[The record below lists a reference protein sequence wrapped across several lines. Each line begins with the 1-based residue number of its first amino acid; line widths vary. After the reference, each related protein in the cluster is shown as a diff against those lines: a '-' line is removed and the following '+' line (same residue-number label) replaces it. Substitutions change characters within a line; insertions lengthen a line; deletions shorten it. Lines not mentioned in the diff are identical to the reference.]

1 LFKIVKKM
9 QMHKVAEPQGKTQG
23 GKSAKTQRAKMQ
35 EHEDAHLKEE
45 IAMRAV
51 AMRVVAII

>member
-1 LFKIVKKM
+1 
-9 QMHKVAEPQGKTQG
+9 MHKVAEPQGKTQR
-23 GKSAKTQRAKMQ
+23 GKSAKMQ

-45 IAMRAV
+45 IAIRAV

>member
-1 LFKIVKKM
+1 M
-9 QMHKVAEPQGKTQG
+9 QMHKVAEPQGKTQR

-45 IAMRAV
+45 IAIRAV